1 MFGRYGLN
9 STNSTAL
16 FTSPG
21 NLGFLLIYTIYAF
34 LTVNTVQQEIEE
46 LARKEKFEK
55 YLKK

>member
-46 LARKEKFEK
+46 LARKEKF
-55 YLKK
+55 